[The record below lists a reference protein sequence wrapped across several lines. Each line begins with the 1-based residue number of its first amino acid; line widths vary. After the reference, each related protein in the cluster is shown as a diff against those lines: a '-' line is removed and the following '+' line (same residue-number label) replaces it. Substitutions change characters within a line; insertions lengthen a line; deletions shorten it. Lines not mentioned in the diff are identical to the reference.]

1 MPLCPLPGRL
11 ERAGLPFPVCSAPGT
26 IWKVCIMKQRRL
38 LRPSRRILFRLPAPR
53 EPRAAFPGS
62 APQDYRCGTGGNEA
76 RAQRAAFFPNCP
88 PPTEEFREYELPP
101 IELLHYEEKP
111 EGPTAED
118 KEEML
123 EIQQKIIDTLTTFR
137 VDVTP
142 GDITRGPTIT
152 RYEVYP
158 ARGVRVNTF

>member
-1 MPLCPLPGRL
+1 
-11 ERAGLPFPVCSAPGT
+11 
-26 IWKVCIMKQRRL
+26 MK
-38 LRPSRRILFRLPAPR
+38 PAPK
-53 EPRAAFPGS
+53 EQPFS
-62 APQDYRCGTGGNEA
+62 KLST
-76 RAQRAAFFPNCP
+76 

-101 IELLHYEEKP
+101 FELLHYEEKP

-158 ARGVRVNTF
+158 ARGVRVNTFDHRIVPAPEHYY